1 MVRPLSPPSRKRKAS
16 PKTGGSI
23 KGVRRFFRVLGP
35 GLITGASDDDPSG
48 IGTYSVAGASYGF
61 SLLWLAWFTF
71 PMMAA
76 VQAICARIGSV
87 SGRGIASL
95 VKTYY
100 PSWVV
105 YPVCLLLFAAN
116 TINIGAD
123 LGAMAASI
131 NMFTGLPSRLV
142 VVPIALAIIA
152 LMVFAHYRT
161 VVTIFKWLTVSLF
174 AYVITAFLV
183 KANWGDVLRHTLVPE
198 FQSNGAFVAM
208 VVAILGTTISP
219 YLFFWQTS
227 QEVEEDVSKGKE
239 SVRDRI
245 GTTDVAIKERRLDV
259 NVGMGMS
266 NLVMFFI
273 VFTTGA
279 TLFASGKT
287 TISTANDAAQA
298 LVPLAG
304 NAAQWLFGLGL
315 LGTGLLA
322 IPVLAGSASYA
333 VSEAFGW
340 KVGLDRP
347 VHRVPQFY
355 AVMVSATA
363 LGLALNFT
371 SVNPIDA
378 LVLTAVVNGVVA
390 PILLVLVMLIA
401 NNKRIMLDRCNGVW
415 SNVLGWL
422 TTVVMLLAAVALFLT
437 LGK

>member
-1 MVRPLSPPSRKRKAS
+1 MPRTPGAMKKAS
-16 PKTGGSI
+16 SKKKRGGE
-23 KGVRRFFRVLGP
+23 GRVRRFFRVLGP

-48 IGTYSVAGASYGF
+48 IGTYSVAGAAYGF
-61 SLLWLAWFTF
+61 SLLWLAWVTF

-95 VKTYY
+95 VKSYY

-105 YPVCLLLFAAN
+105 YPVCLLLLAAN

-131 NMFTGLPSRLV
+131 NMFTGLPSQLV

-152 LMVFAHYRT
+152 LMVFAQYRT
-161 VVTIFKWLTVSLF
+161 VVTIFKWLTLALF
-174 AYVITAFLV
+174 AYVVAAFLV
-183 KANWGDVLRHTLVPE
+183 KANWADVLHHTFIPE
-198 FQSNGAFVAM
+198 FRSDGAFVAM

-219 YLFFWQTS
+219 YLFFWQAS
-227 QEVEEDVSKGKE
+227 QEVEEDVAHGNE
-239 SVRDRI
+239 SVRQRK
-245 GTTDVAIKERRLDV
+245 GTTDVQMEERHMDV
-259 NVGMGMS
+259 NVGMGIS

-273 VFTTGA
+273 ILTTGA
-279 TLFASGKT
+279 TLFASGQN
-287 TISTANDAAQA
+287 TISSANDAAQA

-304 NAAQWLFGLGL
+304 AAAQWLFGLGL

-355 AVMVSATA
+355 AVMVLATVV
-363 LGLALNFT
+363 GLALNFT
-371 SVNPIDA
+371 SINPFDA
-378 LVLTAVVNGVVA
+378 LVLTAVVNGVIA

-401 NNKRIMLDRCNGVW
+401 NNRRIMLDRTNGVW
-415 SNVLGWL
+415 SNALGWL
-422 TTVVMLLAAVALFLT
+422 TTAVMTVAAVALFLT

>member
-1 MVRPLSPPSRKRKAS
+1 MKKAS
-16 PKTGGSI
+16 SKKKRGDEGR
-23 KGVRRFFRVLGP
+23 VRRFFRVLGP

-48 IGTYSVAGASYGF
+48 IGTYSVAGAAYGF
-61 SLLWLAWFTF
+61 SLLWLAWVTF

-105 YPVCLLLFAAN
+105 YPVCLLLLVAN

-142 VVPIALAIIA
+142 VVPIALAIVA
-152 LMVFAHYRT
+152 LMVFAQYRT
-161 VVTIFKWLTVSLF
+161 VVTIFKWLTLSLF

-183 KANWGDVLRHTLVPE
+183 KANWADVLRHTFIPE
-198 FQSNGAFVAM
+198 FRSDGAFVAT

-219 YLFFWQTS
+219 YLFFWQAS
-227 QEVEEDVSKGKE
+227 QEVEEDVAQGNE
-239 SVRDRI
+239 SVRQRI
-245 GTTDVAIKERRLDV
+245 GTTDVAMEERHMDV
-259 NVGMGMS
+259 NVGMGIS

-273 VFTTGA
+273 ILTTGA
-279 TLFASGKT
+279 TLFASGQH
-287 TISTANDAAQA
+287 TIASANDAAQA

-315 LGTGLLA
+315 LGTGLVA

-333 VSEAFGW
+333 VNEAFGW

-355 AVMVSATA
+355 AVMVLATVV
-363 LGLALNFT
+363 GLALNFT
-371 SVNPIDA
+371 AINPIDA
-378 LVLTAVVNGVVA
+378 LLLTSVINGLVA
-390 PILLVLVMLIA
+390 PILLVVVMLIA
-401 NNKRIMLDRCNGVW
+401 NNKRVMLDRTNGVW
-415 SNVLGWL
+415 SNALGWL
-422 TTVVMLLAAVALFLT
+422 TTSVMAVAAVALFLT